1 MKVGLLLEGGAM
13 RGMYTAGVLDVL
25 MENDIKADIA
35 VGVSAGAA
43 FGCNYK
49 SGQIGRAVRYNT
61 RFSRDPR
68 YMGLKSLITTGD
80 LYGADFCYREIPD
93 KLDLFDYEAYRL
105 NPMQFY
111 VVCIDVETGGAVY
124 HENKTSDE
132 TDMKY
137 LRASASMPLVSKVV
151 EVEGRK
157 LLDGGVVD
165 SIPIEW
171 MKKQGVDRIIAVLT
185 REEGYVK
192 KKRALLPLAKLALS
206 RYPKLAQAMERRPEE
221 YNRALAEVLRM
232 EAAGELFLFRP
243 KVKPALARTERD
255 PEKLRALYEVGRQEA
270 EEKLDALKKYLAE

>member
-25 MENDIKADIA
+25 MENGIKADIA

-49 SGQIGRAVRYNT
+49 SGQIGRTIRYNT

-93 KLDLFDYEAYRL
+93 QLDLFDYEAYRR

-111 VVCIDVETGGAVY
+111 VVCIDVETGEAVY

-132 TDMKY
+132 IDMKY

-206 RYPKLAQAMERRPEE
+206 GYPKLAQAMDRRPEE

-255 PEKLRALYEVGRQEA
+255 PEKLRALYETGRREA
-270 EEKLDALKKYLAE
+270 EEMMDKLKDYLAE